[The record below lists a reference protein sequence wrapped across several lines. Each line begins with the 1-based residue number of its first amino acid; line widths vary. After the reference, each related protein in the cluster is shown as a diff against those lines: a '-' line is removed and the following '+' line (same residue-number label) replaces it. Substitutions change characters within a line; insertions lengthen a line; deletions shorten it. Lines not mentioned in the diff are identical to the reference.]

1 MERSILLARI
11 IAVVYVSAALG
22 AIFSANHYRRL
33 PDDLFSNAGL
43 TYVTGFITVVLGIL
57 IVHYHNMWTKSWPV
71 LITVIGWGAL
81 LKGVAIIVMPQ
92 VVHRASAPLLAGW
105 AATVFPYVAIC
116 LGLLFGYFGFVRKV
130 PTHPPVPPT
139 RSAGPRG

>member
-11 IAVVYVSAALG
+11 ISVVYVSAALG

-43 TYVTGFITVVLGIL
+43 TYVAGFMTVVMGIL
-57 IVHYHNMWTKSWPV
+57 IVHYHNTWTRSWPV

-92 VVHRASAPLLAGW
+92 VVHRVSTALWFERGV
-105 AATVFPYVAIC
+105 AAFPYVAIC

-130 PTHPPVPPT
+130 PRHPPVPPT

>member
-11 IAVVYVSAALG
+11 ISVVYVSAALG

-43 TYVTGFITVVLGIL
+43 TYVAGFMTVVMGIL
-57 IVHYHNMWTKSWPV
+57 IVHYHNTWTKSWPV

-92 VVHRASAPLLAGW
+92 VVHRVSTALWFERGV
-105 AATVFPYVAIC
+105 AAFPYVAIC

>member
-11 IAVVYVSAALG
+11 ISVVYVSAALG
-22 AIFSANHYRRL
+22 AIFSTNHYRRL
-33 PDDLFSNAGL
+33 PDDLFGNAGL
-43 TYVTGFITVVLGIL
+43 TYVTGFMTVVLGIL
-57 IVHYHNMWTKSWPV
+57 IVHYHNTWTKSWPV

-92 VVHRASAPLLAGW
+92 VVHRVSTALWFERGVAG
-105 AATVFPYVAIC
+105 FPYVAIC
-116 LGLLFGYFGFVRKV
+116 LGLLFGYFGFVRKI

>member
-11 IAVVYVSAALG
+11 ISVVYVSAALG

-33 PDDLFSNAGL
+33 PDDLFGNAGL
-43 TYVTGFITVVLGIL
+43 TYVTGFMTVVLGIL
-57 IVHYHNMWTKSWPV
+57 IVHYHNTWTKSWPV

-92 VVHRASAPLLAGW
+92 VVHRVSTALWFERGV
-105 AATVFPYVAIC
+105 AAFPYVAIC

-130 PTHPPVPPT
+130 PRHPPVPPT

>member
-11 IAVVYVSAALG
+11 ISVVYVSAALG

-43 TYVTGFITVVLGIL
+43 TYVAGFITVVMGIL
-57 IVHYHNMWTKSWPV
+57 IVHYHNTWTRNWPV

-81 LKGVAIIVMPQ
+81 LKGVSIIVMPQ
-92 VVHRASAPLLAGW
+92 VVHRVSTALWFERGV
-105 AATVFPYVAIC
+105 AAFPYVAIC